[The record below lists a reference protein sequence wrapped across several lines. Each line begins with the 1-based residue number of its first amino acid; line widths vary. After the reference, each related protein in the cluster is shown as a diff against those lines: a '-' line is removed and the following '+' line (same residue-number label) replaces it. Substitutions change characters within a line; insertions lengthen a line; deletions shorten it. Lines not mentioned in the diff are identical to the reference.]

1 MCMFKFNLLSKWPIG
16 FFIPSDIG
24 SHNFLCSVLHMT
36 SILKFKH
43 LLLWYIPAL
52 LTVFL
57 IVLSISLSR
66 RMKTSHQMKRRKNNL
81 VVSWLFYLYS
91 FGRHIDSM
99 LESGFTRG
107 VISHVFQLLSSPAD

>member
-52 LTVFL
+52 LTVFFDCA
-57 IVLSISLSR
+57 VN
-66 RMKTSHQMKRRKNNL
+66 QPQQKNEDKPPN
-81 VVSWLFYLYS
+81 
-91 FGRHIDSM
+91 
-99 LESGFTRG
+99 EEEKK
-107 VISHVFQLLSSPAD
+107 